1 MNQKTLTVVFAI
13 LTVLAGVAGA
23 GPALAQGQTQGQPSP
38 SESAQPTQFEEQ
50 IEVSEVLLDVLVTDG
65 RGNVVLGLGKD
76 DFTVQEDGEPV
87 DLNSVTFY
95 SNREFLESAE
105 RAREIGVAADQV
117 PIDRY
122 FVLFFHDQRSLLPRL
137 TAQILDAG
145 RRAKQWTR
153 SMLGP
158 NDYVAVVS
166 YDYQLKIFQ
175 DFTTDRE
182 AISHAIDQAVRGGE
196 DPGTWPSRRPTGEGP
211 SLFDGMPSPNE
222 IRKGSERF
230 YGAMELLAQATGP
243 IQARKNVILFSLG
256 FGEVRDF
263 GFYAPDSRYYR
274 PMIEELNDDNVA
286 VYSIDLISIDPGEPV
301 LENVY
306 GNSLSSISADTGGRY
321 YFNFVN
327 FTTPLEQVARDNNGY
342 YLLSYTSRHPRGE
355 SGYQEV
361 TVETKNRQFRTR
373 AREGYRYGEGP

>member
-1 MNQKTLTVVFAI
+1 MNEKSSTA
-13 LTVLAGVAGA
+13 VLATLLVLAAIAGT
-23 GPALAQGQTQGQPSP
+23 GPTFAQAQPS
-38 SESAQPTQFEEQ
+38 STGPTQPPRFEEQ
-50 IEVSEVLLDVLVTDG
+50 VEVSEVLLDVLVTDG

-76 DFTVQEDGEPV
+76 DFVVEEDGERV

-117 PIDRY
+117 PTDRY
-122 FVLFFHDQRSLLPRL
+122 FVLFFHDQRGLLPRL

-145 RRAKQWTR
+145 RRAKQWVRT
-153 SMLGP
+153 MLGP
-158 NDYVAVVS
+158 NDHVAVVS
-166 YDYQLKIFQ
+166 YDYQLKVFQ
-175 DFTTDRE
+175 DFTTDPE
-182 AISHAIDQAVRGGE
+182 AVSRAVDKAVRGGE

-211 SLFDGMPSPNE
+211 SLLAGMPSPE
-222 IRKGSERF
+222 AIRKGSVRF
-230 YGAMELLAQATGP
+230 YGAMELLARATGP

-274 PMIEELNDDNVA
+274 PMVQELNDNNVA
-286 VYSIDLISIDPGEPV
+286 VYSIDLISIDPGEPL

-306 GNSLSSISADTGGRY
+306 GNSLSSVSADTGGRY

-327 FTTPLEQVARDNNGY
+327 FAAPLEQIARDNNGY
-342 YLLSYTSRHPRGE
+342 YLLAYTSRHPRSE
-355 SGYQEV
+355 SGYQKV
-361 TVETKNRQFRTR
+361 TVETRNRQFRTR
-373 AREGYRYGEGP
+373 AREGYRFGEER